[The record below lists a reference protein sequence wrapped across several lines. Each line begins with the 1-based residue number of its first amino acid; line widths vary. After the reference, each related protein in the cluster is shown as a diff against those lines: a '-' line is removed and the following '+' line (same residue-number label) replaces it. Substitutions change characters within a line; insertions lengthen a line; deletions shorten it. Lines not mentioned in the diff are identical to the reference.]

1 MNWRPWRKVAPE
13 GVDAAAESVE
23 DTESKPGRRWP
34 WQRFEYA
41 YATPKGAFASL
52 GKSLWR
58 AALAVVATLT
68 VVVLALGWWWS
79 YEPDTIDVV
88 ALAEER
94 AAAAGVSPVTGYTTA
109 TAVVFIGETLL
120 DKRGGYLSND
130 VAPPGLYL
138 DNTPNWEFGALV
150 HLRDISRALRNDIS
164 RSQSQSTEDP
174 DLAVAE
180 GHFFFDNASWILPA
194 TESEYRDGI
203 SRIRSYAER
212 LANPAEPEAQF
223 YARADNLS
231 RWLTEVERRLGDI
244 SQRLSQSVGKRQLNL
259 DLAGETAARMATDA
273 PADVEQRTG
282 WFRIDDVFYE
292 ARGQTWALVHL
303 LKAVEHDFAAVL
315 EDKNARVS
323 LQQIIRELEETQNPV
338 WSPVILN
345 GSGFGFVANH
355 SLVMASYISRVNA
368 ALIDLRSLLDR
379 G

>member
-1 MNWRPWRKVAPE
+1 MNWRPWRKVPAE
-13 GVDAAAESVE
+13 GLDAAAQSVE
-23 DTESKPGRRWP
+23 DAEPKPSRRWP
-34 WQRFEYA
+34 WQRFEYV
-41 YATPKGAFASL
+41 YATPQSVFATL

-58 AALAVVATLT
+58 AALAVVATLA

-79 YEPDTIDVV
+79 YEPDAIDIV
-88 ALAEER
+88 ALAEQR

-130 VAPPGLYL
+130 VSPPGLYL

-180 GHFFFDNASWILPA
+180 GHFFFDNASWLLPA

-282 WFRIDDVFYE
+282 WFRIDDVFFE
-292 ARGQTWALVHL
+292 ARGQTWALIHL

-323 LQQIIRELEETQNPV
+323 LQQIIRELEETQNTV

>member
-1 MNWRPWRKVAPE
+1 MLV
-13 GVDAAAESVE
+13 
-23 DTESKPGRRWP
+23 
-34 WQRFEYA
+34 
-41 YATPKGAFASL
+41 
-52 GKSLWR
+52 
-58 AALAVVATLT
+58 
-68 VVVLALGWWWS
+68 LGWWWS
-79 YEPDTIDVV
+79 YEPDAIDIV
-88 ALAEER
+88 ALAQER

-130 VAPPGLYL
+130 VSPPGLYL

-180 GHFFFDNASWILPA
+180 GHFFFDNASWMILPA

-203 SRIRSYAER
+203 GRIRSYAER

-231 RWLTEVERRLGDI
+231 RWLIEVERRLGDI

-273 PADVEQRTG
+273 PAEVEQRTS

-323 LQQIIRELEETQNPV
+323 LQQIIRELEETQNAI
-338 WSPVILN
+338 WSPMILN

>member
-1 MNWRPWRKVAPE
+1 MNWRPWRNAASE
-13 GVDAAAESVE
+13 SGAVDGAAEDVE
-23 DTESKPGRRWP
+23 ATPRRWP

-41 YATPKGAFASL
+41 YATPKGVFASL
-52 GKSLWR
+52 GQSLWR
-58 AALAVVATLT
+58 AIVAAVATLAVA
-68 VVVLALGWWWS
+68 VVVLGWWWS
-79 YEPDTIDVV
+79 YEPDAVDIV
-88 ALAEER
+88 ALAQER
-94 AAAAGVSPVTGYTTA
+94 AAAEGMTPVTGYATA

-120 DKRGGYLSND
+120 EKRGGYLSND
-130 VAPPGLYL
+130 VFPPGVYL

-180 GHFFFDNASWILPA
+180 GHFFFDNASWIFPT

-203 SRIRSYAER
+203 SRIRSYASR
-212 LANPAEPEAQF
+212 LANPAEAEAQF

-231 RWLTEVERRLGDI
+231 RWLVEVERRLGDI

-282 WFRIDDVFYE
+282 WFRIDDVFFE
-292 ARGQTWALVHL
+292 ARGQTWALIHL

-323 LQQIIRELEETQNPV
+323 LQQIIRELEETQNTV

>member
-1 MNWRPWRKVAPE
+1 M
-13 GVDAAAESVE
+13 
-23 DTESKPGRRWP
+23 
-34 WQRFEYA
+34 
-41 YATPKGAFASL
+41 
-52 GKSLWR
+52 WR
-58 AALAVVATLT
+58 AALAVAATLA

-79 YEPDTIDVV
+79 YEPDAIDIV

-109 TAVVFIGETLL
+109 TAVIFIGETLL

-180 GHFFFDNASWILPA
+180 GHFFFDNGSWLLPA

-203 SRIRSYAER
+203 SRIRSYADR

-231 RWLTEVERRLGDI
+231 RWLIEVERRLGDI

-323 LQQIIRELEETQNPV
+323 LQQIIRELEETQNTV
-338 WSPVILN
+338 WSQVMLY
-345 GSGFGFVANH
+345 GSGVGFVGLH